1 MDYIVVEENKVP
13 KKDHSLWVEKYRPA
27 TMDDYI
33 GNENVKEKVAQFIKN
48 NDIPHIL
55 LFGPAGTGK
64 TSLAKLLTKNVKCD
78 VMYINA
84 SDQNS
89 VEDVRVQM
97 KNYASSAGFN
107 PLKVI
112 ILDEADRLTGDAQGV
127 LRNMLETYSAHTR
140 FILTCNFVEKMIAPI
155 SSRMQSF
162 EIKPISKKD
171 VALRLVEILQNE
183 KVSFTQEDIIFIVS
197 TYYPDI
203 RKVINFAQQ
212 STVETKDE
220 NGNSSLKIKISKEN
234 AVEVDML
241 NKLVNLLKTP
251 TKAGVFNEIRQ
262 LTTEF
267 DVNSL
272 ETVLHYLFDKV
283 DDYANGKE
291 ALIIY
296 ELGELSWQMELVIPK
311 VRDISFL
318 ACMYKILK
326 HLK

>member
-1 MDYIVVEENKVP
+1 
-13 KKDHSLWVEKYRPA
+13 
-27 TMDDYI
+27 
-33 GNENVKEKVAQFIKN
+33 
-48 NDIPHIL
+48 
-55 LFGPAGTGK
+55 
-64 TSLAKLLTKNVKCD
+64 
-78 VMYINA
+78 
-84 SDQNS
+84 
-89 VEDVRVQM
+89 M

-140 FILTCNFVEKMIAPI
+140 FILTCNFIEKMIEPI

-162 EIKPISKKD
+162 EIKPVSKKD

-183 KVSFTQEDIIFIVS
+183 KVSFTQEDIVFIVN

-212 STVETKDE
+212 STVEIKDE
-220 NGNSSLKIKISKEN
+220 SGNISLKIRISKEN

-241 NKLVNLLKTP
+241 NKLVSLLKTP

-262 LTTEF
+262 LTAEF

-283 DDYANGKE
+283 DNYANGKE

-296 ELGELSWQMELVIPK
+296 ELGELSWQMQLVIPK
-311 VRDISFL
+311 VRDIPFL